1 MSFLRPLTLVKRSI
15 RLCSH
20 LSNELSTVNT
30 LKDFGSLAKKEQL
43 QSTNA
48 HSLAPAKWH
57 RDMEDDDKEQEHF
70 AKVSDT
76 RRPRIQDYEKKISQL
91 LLQQDLLAALKV
103 LDEEMKD
110 ELVHPNGAV
119 FNLLIHACGKM
130 GYARKASE
138 LLFRFKSRPDSIVK
152 LNMYADVFNACAN
165 GPPETK
171 KECLKISKRLRKSLL
186 KDYQKPLTVP
196 LYCTMIAAFG
206 RSGCIETAYEIVDE
220 MIQKNILVATETYN
234 HLLQACIADKKAG
247 FKLSMAIYRRMLE
260 KKVDPD
266 IYTFN
271 LILRATRDCGIGSG
285 KIVNDLLLDAMTS
298 QEIRRFKGRLQETE
312 KKLLDKSLQ
321 SQVDM
326 PEEQNT
332 VMEENLDR
340 KVTLVESNQLIG
352 HFQKEMPN
360 LLTRHP
366 NFDYICGVSNNVI
379 TAKDRLQMIGG
390 LEGFVKVVQE
400 DFKVTLNIQS
410 FSLLIQ
416 SVSPDEECRLLEFA
430 KEANVDPSFYNQLMR
445 KRVERCDYSGAS
457 ELMDVMNDQGQ
468 SPNIVTFGCLAMTCQ
483 TPKAIYQFLGDLK
496 ACQISPNLVI
506 MTKLIKNASR
516 MKRPDIVLKLLKTTD
531 RYQLK
536 PDIQLLKTVENFYRN
551 YSQFI
556 ISVEKESSVKV
567 RSKWLH
573 QEMSDGQPN
582 WTAFCSFYKK
592 WLRSRN
598 MHMPSHPWDQFTT
611 NRDVGIKLK

>member
-1 MSFLRPLTLVKRSI
+1 MRPLSLVKRSV

-20 LSNELSTVNT
+20 LSNEISTVNT

-48 HSLAPAKWH
+48 HSLAPAKWQL
-57 RDMEDDDKEQEHF
+57 DVEDDDKEQEHF

-76 RRPRIQDYEKKISQL
+76 RRPRVQDFEKKISRL
-91 LLQQDLLAALKV
+91 LMEQDLLAALKV

-110 ELVHPNGAV
+110 ELVHPSGAV

-130 GYARKASE
+130 GYARKANE
-138 LLFRFKSRPDSIVK
+138 LLFRFKSRPDTTVQ
-152 LNMYADVFNACAN
+152 LNSYADVFNACAN

-171 KECLKISKRLRKSLL
+171 TECLRISQRLRKSLL

-234 HLLQACIADKKAG
+234 HLLQACITDKTAG

-260 KKVDPD
+260 KKIDPD

-271 LILRATRDCGIGSG
+271 LLLRATRDCGIGSG

-298 QEIRRFKGRLQETE
+298 QEIRRFKDRLQEAE
-312 KKLLDKSLQ
+312 KKLLDKAPQ

-326 PEEQNT
+326 PPVEEIA
-332 VMEENLDR
+332 VVEENDDLDR
-340 KVTLVESNQLIG
+340 KVSLVERNQSIG
-352 HFQKEMPN
+352 HQEELPN

-366 NFDYICGVSNNVI
+366 NFDYICGVSNNII
-379 TAKDRLQMIGG
+379 TAKDRLQMIGDF
-390 LEGFVKVVQE
+390 EGFVKVAQE
-400 DFKVTLNIQS
+400 EFNITLNIQS

-416 SVSPDEECRLLEFA
+416 SVSPEDESRLLEFA
-430 KEANVDPSFYNQLMR
+430 KKANADADFYNQLMR
-445 KRVERCDYSGAS
+445 KRVERGDYSGAS
-457 ELMDVMNDQGQ
+457 ELVDIMNDQGQ

-483 TPKAIYQFLGDLK
+483 TPKAIFQFLRDLD

-516 MKRPDIVLKLLKTTD
+516 MKRPDIVMKLLKTTK
-531 RYQLK
+531 RYQLD

-551 YSQFI
+551 YTQFI
-556 ISVEKESSVKV
+556 ISVEKGAVQV

-573 QEMSDGQPN
+573 QEMSDGQPH

-592 WLRSRN
+592 YLRSQN
-598 MHMPSHPWDQFTT
+598 VHLPSHPWDQFTT
-611 NRDVGIKLK
+611 NRNVGIKLK